1 VAEEDGGLYD
11 QKDAA
16 GFIKLQALRLRTL
29 TAAQPGLV
37 GSAGGGGAGTVGGD
51 VGAYAGATS
60 AADPIEELCAED
72 PAADEC
78 RVYED

>member
-1 VAEEDGGLYD
+1 M
-11 QKDAA
+11 
-16 GFIKLQALRLRTL
+16 
-29 TAAQPGLV
+29 
-37 GSAGGGGAGTVGGD
+37 GSAGGAATGTVGGD